1 MPFRFIGLYTDLP
14 AASKELTKAAEAWI
28 ERVTIKKGYQPDA
41 YPNPALAIH
50 YAQLEAL
57 AFEQEFAEDEFDDA
71 TAPKLEMIHKVFFI
85 QLPTS
90 CER

>member
-1 MPFRFIGLYTDLP
+1 MTNRL

-28 ERVTIKKGYQPDA
+28 ERVSIKKGYQPDA

-57 AFEQEFAEDEFDDA
+57 AFEQEFAEDEFNDA
-71 TAPKLEMIHKVFFI
+71 TAPKLEMIHKVSFI
-85 QLPTS
+85 HRLAL
-90 CER
+90 CENGADNRWP